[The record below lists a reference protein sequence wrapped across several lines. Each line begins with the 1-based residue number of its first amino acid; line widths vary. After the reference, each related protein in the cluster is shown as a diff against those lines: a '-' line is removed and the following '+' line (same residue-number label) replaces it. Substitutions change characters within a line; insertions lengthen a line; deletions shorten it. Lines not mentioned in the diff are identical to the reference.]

1 VNHETEVAFL
11 GVIGPRENEEVVGS
25 ACYFLSPTTN
35 LAEVAYMVS
44 PEWQGAGL
52 GTALQAR
59 LQEYAM
65 SRSVRGFVAEI
76 LPRNASMLRLAAR
89 APGTMTTSRDEDG
102 VHITT
107 LFHG

>member
-1 VNHETEVAFL
+1 
-11 GVIGPRENEEVVGS
+11 
-25 ACYFLSPTTN
+25 
-35 LAEVAYMVS
+35 MVS

-76 LPRNASMLRLAAR
+76 LPRNKSMLRLAAR
-89 APGTMTTSRDEDG
+89 TTGTMTTSRDEDG
-102 VHITT
+102 VHVTT
-107 LFHG
+107 LFSGARNEQNGTEILDSSRG